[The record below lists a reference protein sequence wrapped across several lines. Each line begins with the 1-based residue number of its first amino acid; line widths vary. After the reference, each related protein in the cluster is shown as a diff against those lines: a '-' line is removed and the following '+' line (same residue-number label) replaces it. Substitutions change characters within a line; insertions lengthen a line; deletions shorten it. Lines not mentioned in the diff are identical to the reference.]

1 VLQETEDFWRWR
13 QQEVAKIVHGGT
25 QIGRRS
31 LESASAAFFLSV
43 VVDTLPPRC
52 DRLRLAERRALSSTP
67 DIDRV
72 VADLLV
78 MFDGHAGEI
87 QDLRLESGLP

>member
-1 VLQETEDFWRWR
+1 MLQATDRFGRWR
-13 QQEVAKIVHGGT
+13 QEKVAKIVQCGEPDRTKVAGIGIGG
-25 QIGRRS
+25 
-31 LESASAAFFLSV
+31 LFLSV
-43 VVDTLPPRC
+43 VVDTFPPRC

-78 MFDGHAGEI
+78 MFDGHAGEV